1 MDQFIAELH
10 FYLRENFYHQAIDLC
25 TEELEK
31 GRDPYVSFWRGY
43 AYSQEG
49 SLIEAIR
56 DVEPLLDYQ
65 DYQLSATL
73 ALLTYHNMYSTPDMA
88 KINKLQEQLIDFES
102 NSQRDDIL
110 NAMRFETYL
119 KDEEKYLEL
128 LDKFKSLNSVDDGL
142 ECIVQ
147 GWKNTLDD
155 NPENWKIGK
164 DFFETYIRNN
174 GSGNLDVIF
183 GGLKCLERMKS
194 YEEALDTYSEIMKIN
209 SKFFPLHLEKLYT
222 YLLKN
227 DYELANDYIT
237 QKKINVQHFEIFKI
251 LTLCSLMLDGDIKN
265 AEYNFRKMWELMQK
279 TEPKN
284 PNLYYLTG
292 KLFSRTCD
300 KNKDILFLCE
310 ELFDKALEFNPND
323 ARYLLEKAYITIYK
337 GDYEKGIEM
346 FTKCGELDTESR
358 EPTIGLIYTKILQN
372 KIKEASNDV
381 KFMKEMLENT
391 NTKNAKISLFDAI
404 TSSKLGVSESEVLKL
419 VKEALKIYIEMNK
432 SLHSTSKYDI
442 IINTEYDFLFDMAEV
457 LMNFYSFDVKIS
469 EGALPDILKQAA
481 RILSL
486 LKRNKYM
493 ISAQL
498 LSAKLSFLQGKNQE
512 AFSIIDDVLA
522 IDQKNMEALMFKT
535 LLCIESKDF
544 SKAKEVI
551 NDTMINNLQET
562 KENSSF
568 LILKSKCELGLNDI
582 ENSQKTLNQAISVF
596 DLTIEKYN
604 PAKHSL
610 FHLTKKDKLE
620 LMKLNIDI
628 LLKLG
633 KTEEAQSYM
642 NKLVVEFQDLGDELL
657 MLHSDLALKTGDLKK
672 AVNLLHKVEDK
683 DEATFKK
690 SRIKL
695 SKIYLDQVMDR
706 RLYSWCYNE
715 ILEKFPTFDN
725 YKLAANALMDINSPD
740 EAVDYYKKAIN
751 IKNDMEVMRDLGRA
765 LVRTHDY
772 KEAIDYYMQSS
783 EIDERGINNQNVLNY
798 WEMINDFLD
807 LMFLLARNSDEND
820 PKAKNSKVS
829 ALKTQIETNIEKINK
844 YIHKYD
850 DYHLKSILARFKFME
865 AQVINSLYQED
876 KDSVKK
882 ESIYATLEET
892 VKIEKEALSRLKEL
906 KDEKGKKESMEFLSQ
921 VWYQIGRYYEL
932 LEPKLEFCQK
942 AYAESVKNDQ
952 TNTQAL
958 YAISNLL
965 MKKGIYGEAQS
976 YIDLL
981 LHEDES
987 NDDALALLVS
997 VLNAQINKENAL
1009 AYLENT
1015 IKRQPNSYHLIE
1027 LYISILQRSGNL
1039 TNAKDILHKSERT
1052 LKYIYTPGLYYC
1064 KGLFYRNM
1072 GEINKALI
1080 EFSKAKTDEDYGIKC
1095 IEQILEIYM
1104 NPDCDIL
1111 LINLDIPWNSKVD
1124 GKPLLNYFTND
1135 LNLDAIYF
1143 LLRELKTR
1151 RDDDRTKVY
1160 ATYVAILTKDINK
1173 INQNCGELQDI
1184 LNKDQENLPAWIALI
1199 MAYLIMKKIKEAK
1212 TFLDIMDRI
1221 TLNIKYYTDYE
1232 RGYLILAYIMM
1243 MTDNFKKAEEYLT
1256 KVLSLNIAQI
1266 KAYEFFAMIR
1276 DKQGIYTEAVGYYER
1291 AWEYSNKNNANIGYK
1306 LAISYINSKQY
1317 VKALNICNEIKRK
1330 FKEYP
1335 IDDLAS
1341 QAKNGLGN

>member
-535 LLCIESKDF
+535 LLCIE
-544 SKAKEVI
+544 
-551 NDTMINNLQET
+551 
-562 KENSSF
+562 
-568 LILKSKCELGLNDI
+568 
-582 ENSQKTLNQAISVF
+582 
-596 DLTIEKYN
+596 
-604 PAKHSL
+604 
-610 FHLTKKDKLE
+610 
-620 LMKLNIDI
+620 
-628 LLKLG
+628 
-633 KTEEAQSYM
+633 
-642 NKLVVEFQDLGDELL
+642 
-657 MLHSDLALKTGDLKK
+657 
-672 AVNLLHKVEDK
+672 
-683 DEATFKK
+683 
-690 SRIKL
+690 
-695 SKIYLDQVMDR
+695 
-706 RLYSWCYNE
+706 
-715 ILEKFPTFDN
+715 
-725 YKLAANALMDINSPD
+725 
-740 EAVDYYKKAIN
+740 
-751 IKNDMEVMRDLGRA
+751 
-765 LVRTHDY
+765 
-772 KEAIDYYMQSS
+772 
-783 EIDERGINNQNVLNY
+783 
-798 WEMINDFLD
+798 
-807 LMFLLARNSDEND
+807 
-820 PKAKNSKVS
+820 
-829 ALKTQIETNIEKINK
+829 
-844 YIHKYD
+844 
-850 DYHLKSILARFKFME
+850 
-865 AQVINSLYQED
+865 
-876 KDSVKK
+876 
-882 ESIYATLEET
+882 
-892 VKIEKEALSRLKEL
+892 
-906 KDEKGKKESMEFLSQ
+906 
-921 VWYQIGRYYEL
+921 
-932 LEPKLEFCQK
+932 
-942 AYAESVKNDQ
+942 
-952 TNTQAL
+952 
-958 YAISNLL
+958 
-965 MKKGIYGEAQS
+965 
-976 YIDLL
+976 
-981 LHEDES
+981 
-987 NDDALALLVS
+987 
-997 VLNAQINKENAL
+997 
-1009 AYLENT
+1009 
-1015 IKRQPNSYHLIE
+1015 
-1027 LYISILQRSGNL
+1027 
-1039 TNAKDILHKSERT
+1039 
-1052 LKYIYTPGLYYC
+1052 
-1064 KGLFYRNM
+1064 
-1072 GEINKALI
+1072 
-1080 EFSKAKTDEDYGIKC
+1080 
-1095 IEQILEIYM
+1095 
-1104 NPDCDIL
+1104 
-1111 LINLDIPWNSKVD
+1111 
-1124 GKPLLNYFTND
+1124 
-1135 LNLDAIYF
+1135 
-1143 LLRELKTR
+1143 
-1151 RDDDRTKVY
+1151 
-1160 ATYVAILTKDINK
+1160 
-1173 INQNCGELQDI
+1173 
-1184 LNKDQENLPAWIALI
+1184 
-1199 MAYLIMKKIKEAK
+1199 
-1212 TFLDIMDRI
+1212 
-1221 TLNIKYYTDYE
+1221 
-1232 RGYLILAYIMM
+1232 
-1243 MTDNFKKAEEYLT
+1243 
-1256 KVLSLNIAQI
+1256 
-1266 KAYEFFAMIR
+1266 
-1276 DKQGIYTEAVGYYER
+1276 
-1291 AWEYSNKNNANIGYK
+1291 
-1306 LAISYINSKQY
+1306 
-1317 VKALNICNEIKRK
+1317 
-1330 FKEYP
+1330 
-1335 IDDLAS
+1335 
-1341 QAKNGLGN
+1341 

>member
-1 MDQFIAELH
+1 
-10 FYLRENFYHQAIDLC
+10 
-25 TEELEK
+25 
-31 GRDPYVSFWRGY
+31 
-43 AYSQEG
+43 
-49 SLIEAIR
+49 
-56 DVEPLLDYQ
+56 
-65 DYQLSATL
+65 
-73 ALLTYHNMYSTPDMA
+73 MYSTPDMA

-596 DLTIEKYN
+596 DLTLEKYN

-610 FHLTKKDKLE
+610 FRLSKKEKLE

-882 ESIYATLEET
+882 ESIYGTLEET

-1335 IDDLAS
+1335 IDDLAL

>member
-1 MDQFIAELH
+1 M
-10 FYLRENFYHQAIDLC
+10 
-25 TEELEK
+25 
-31 GRDPYVSFWRGY
+31 
-43 AYSQEG
+43 
-49 SLIEAIR
+49 
-56 DVEPLLDYQ
+56 
-65 DYQLSATL
+65 
-73 ALLTYHNMYSTPDMA
+73 
-88 KINKLQEQLIDFES
+88 
-102 NSQRDDIL
+102 
-110 NAMRFETYL
+110 
-119 KDEEKYLEL
+119 
-128 LDKFKSLNSVDDGL
+128 
-142 ECIVQ
+142 
-147 GWKNTLDD
+147 
-155 NPENWKIGK
+155 ENWKRF
-164 DFFETYIRNN
+164 FFETYIKNN

-404 TSSKLGVSESEVLKL
+404 TSSKLGVNESEVLKL

-582 ENSQKTLNQAISVF
+582 ENSQKTLNQAILAF
-596 DLTIEKYN
+596 DQTIEKYN
-604 PAKHSL
+604 PAKHTL
-610 FHLTKKDKLE
+610 FRLSKKEKLE

-829 ALKTQIETNIEKINK
+829 ALKSQIETNIEKINK

-932 LEPKLEFCQK
+932 LEPKQEFCQK

-1009 AYLENT
+1009 LYLENT
-1015 IKRQPNSYHLIE
+1015 IKREPNSYHLIE

-1039 TNAKDILHKSERT
+1039 TNAKDILHKSERS

-1111 LINLDIPWNSKVD
+1111 LINLDIPWNAKVD

-1243 MTDNFKKAEEYLT
+1243 MTDNFKKAEEYLA

-1335 IDDLAS
+1335 IDDLAL